1 MHWNAMM
8 IEFATRS
15 EAFRFEIDPMTV
27 ETFDVLV
34 EGPGVE
40 LITGNTDPELL
51 SDPDAIK
58 PDPLKFLAD
67 CVAAGFFVPADAAGP
82 TPVLT
87 VLQTQLDIT
96 AQRQTWSVQAT
107 NLHPGVF
114 RILANILVALQV
126 YRVAITSETPAAAN
140 DPTALPYPP
149 LPQGVPFQIDYKRPD
164 ILGEN
169 RSIMITLNQPPSDD
183 TLSGVYKVLETWWRI
198 PLMGAYPDD
207 DQSPLESGLMPEVA
221 YLHTPTE
228 IYQGIEI
235 AFACDEAAFVPC
247 VTALHLNPAIGSD
260 VAKVTIR

>member
-1 MHWNAMM
+1 M
-8 IEFATRS
+8 IEFASPS

-27 ETFDVLV
+27 KTFDVLV
-34 EGPGVE
+34 EGSGVE
-40 LITGNTDPELL
+40 LIAGNTDPELL
-51 SDPDAIK
+51 SDPDAVK
-58 PDPLKFLAD
+58 PDPLTFMSD
-67 CVAAGFFVPADAAGP
+67 CVAAGFFVPADPASP
-82 TPVLT
+82 TPNLK
-87 VLQTQLDIT
+87 VLQTQSDM
-96 AQRQTWSVQAT
+96 AAMRQTWSVQAT

-114 RILANILVALQV
+114 RILANVLVALQV
-126 YRVAITSETPAAAN
+126 DRVAITSETPAAAN

-183 TLSGVYKVLETWWRI
+183 TLSGIYKMLETWWRI

-235 AFACDEAAFVPC
+235 AFACDEAAFVSC